1 MKVALT
7 SLGTDLD
14 SSIDESFGRARYFL
28 VVETDTVEI
37 VEIIDNLQNQQASHG
52 AGTQAAQ
59 SVADKGV
66 EWLLTGN
73 VGPRAFSVLESVGI
87 NISTGASGTVRDT
100 IEKFKAGGFDK
111 TSGPS
116 RQGHMR

>member
-7 SLGTDLD
+7 SLETDLD

-28 VVETDTVEI
+28 VVETETDEV
-37 VEIIDNLQNQQASHG
+37 VEIIDNQVNQQASHG
-52 AGTQAAQ
+52 AGMQAAQ

-73 VGPRAFSVLESVGI
+73 VGPPEIIVIFS
-87 NISTGASGTVRDT
+87 
-100 IEKFKAGGFDK
+100 
-111 TSGPS
+111 
-116 RQGHMR
+116 